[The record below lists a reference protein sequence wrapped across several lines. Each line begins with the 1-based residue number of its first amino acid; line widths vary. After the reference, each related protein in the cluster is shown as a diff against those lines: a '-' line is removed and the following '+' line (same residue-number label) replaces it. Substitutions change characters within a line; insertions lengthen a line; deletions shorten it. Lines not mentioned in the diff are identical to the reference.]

1 MKKRLLIVLFI
12 IATLA
17 QFAIPLYMICK
28 YEKVLRK
35 GEVFH
40 FETAPV
46 DPHDPFR
53 GKYVT
58 LRIKNDMVNNPGG
71 LFKHGDEV
79 FLTVAN
85 REDGFAYFSKAS
97 KERPETSNYYKTYC
111 EWEDVQGI
119 HVKISFDRYYMN
131 EDKAPEAER
140 LYNARPSKD
149 ASSSWV
155 SVRILDGTAVI
166 EDLFINGISARE
178 LFKNSD

>member
-1 MKKRLLIVLFI
+1 MKKRLLIALFI
-12 IATLA
+12 IAALL
-17 QFAIPLYMICK
+17 QFAIPLSMICK

-35 GEVFH
+35 GEVFR

-58 LRIKNDMVNNPGG
+58 LNIKNDMVNNPGG
-71 LFKHGDEV
+71 LFKYGDEV

-111 EWEDVQGI
+111 EWEDIQGI
-119 HVKISFDRYYMN
+119 HVKINFDRYYMN
-131 EDKAPEAER
+131 EDKAPAAER
-140 LYNARPSKD
+140 RYNNAVRDSKNK
-149 ASSSWV
+149 SWV
-155 SVRILDGTAVI
+155 LVRIMDGTAVI
-166 EDLFINGISARE
+166 EDLFINGIPARE
-178 LFKNSD
+178 LFINSD